1 MKSKCAC
8 HWFAHVRIVANGE
21 QSQIRFLRIATKGR
35 RTAQQYPIHPPAMDH
50 SYQKEAEALLQ
61 CVPPQNL
68 RNALTL
74 LMSSSHDTD
83 GDETAGAPLGAAVPP
98 HKCYVPFDRVEP
110 GDGKPFLAS
119 AYNRKQHQHR
129 SPWDNAFYPKEDGG
143 GEASVTSSF
152 LIDGDDEEARRLRN
166 LEITFNEVWTAYT
179 ALYYGH
185 EAIGSVYLKPLANH
199 GSSFEGL
206 FGIQKEVCPPAGSS
220 SWNSASRV
228 IVKELSDNN
237 GGAFS
242 YHVETMVHCI
252 LEQELDTVSDCS
264 SIGALVSKTCQR
276 TVAALPNKAHVTVG
290 HIETT
295 GAMIEANEIDLRS
308 SLEKVLIPKN
318 QQAME
323 YLLAKKQIGHH
334 SDINP
339 IMDMIM
345 NSDLLKRRLAKQ
357 QQQQQ
362 PPPST

>member
-1 MKSKCAC
+1 
-8 HWFAHVRIVANGE
+8 
-21 QSQIRFLRIATKGR
+21 
-35 RTAQQYPIHPPAMDH
+35 MDH
-50 SYQKEAEALLQ
+50 SCQKEAEALLQ

-74 LMSSSHDTD
+74 LMSSHNA
-83 GDETAGAPLGAAVPP
+83 GEDETAAPRAVVP
-98 HKCYVPFDRVEP
+98 HRCYVPFDRVEP
-110 GDGKPFLAS
+110 GDGGKSFLAS

-143 GEASVTSSF
+143 GEASAPPF
-152 LIDGDDEEARRLRN
+152 LIDGDEETRRLRN

-206 FGIQKEVCPPAGSS
+206 FGIQKVCPPAGS

-228 IVKELSDNN
+228 IVKELSVNN

-252 LEQELDTVSDCS
+252 LEQELDNVSDCS
-264 SIGALVSKTCQR
+264 SVGALVSKTCQR
-276 TVAALPNKAHVTVG
+276 TVAALPNKAHITVS

-323 YLLAKKQIGHH
+323 YLLAKKQQIGHH
-334 SDINP
+334 SAINP

-357 QQQQQ
+357 PQQQ
-362 PPPST
+362 PPPPST

>member
-1 MKSKCAC
+1 MKSKSSC
-8 HWFAHVRIVANGE
+8 HWFAHVWIVESNAISPSS
-21 QSQIRFLRIATKGR
+21 QSRQRRRHKD
-35 RTAQQYPIHPPAMDH
+35 RTALPHPSAPAMDH
-50 SYQKEAEALLQ
+50 SCQKEAEALLQ

-68 RNALTL
+68 RNALAL
-74 LMSSSHDTD
+74 LMSSHDTD
-83 GDETAGAPLGAAVPP
+83 GDESGAAVPP

-143 GEASVTSSF
+143 GEASAPSL
-152 LIDGDDEEARRLRN
+152 LIDGDEEARRLRN

-220 SWNSASRV
+220 WNSASRV

-237 GGAFS
+237 GGALFS

-252 LEQELDTVSDCS
+252 LEQELDNVSDCS

-276 TVAALPNKAHVTVG
+276 TVAALPNKAHVTVR

-357 QQQQQ
+357 PQQQ
-362 PPPST
+362 PPPPST